1 MSRIL
6 SGMRPTGPLHLG
18 HLLGALRNWVELQRT
33 SECYFMVADLHALM
47 GEYEKPGALRDNSIN
62 MVIDWIACG
71 IDPDKSAIFIQSDLP
86 EHSELAV
93 LLGMLTPLGWLERN
107 PTYKEQLREIEGRDL
122 TTYGFFGYPV
132 LQAADILLYRADK
145 VPVGED
151 QLAHLELIREL
162 VRRFNFLYGSDNSDA
177 LVEPQ
182 PNLTPQARILGVDR
196 RKMSKSYGN
205 AINLSDDE
213 ETVRKKIGSMI
224 TDPERAR
231 LTDPGHPDACNVFS
245 YYGIFAKDRQP
256 EVRSWCEGAR
266 KGCTDCKKEL
276 AGSVVEALRPIR
288 ERRSDLM
295 KRISAEPGYL
305 DEILRRGAEKAR
317 DTASETLRRV
327 RRAMGLTRKTA
338 VAAGGRR

>member
-18 HLLGALRNWVELQRT
+18 HLLGALQNWVRLQAS
-33 SECYFMVADLHALM
+33 SECFFMVADLHALM
-47 GEYEKPGALRDNSIN
+47 GEYEKPAALRENCRN
-62 MVIDWIACG
+62 MVIDWLACG
-71 IDPDKSAIFIQSDLP
+71 IDPDKSAVFIQSDLS

-162 VRRFNFLYGSDNSDA
+162 VRRFNFLYGETGA

-182 PNLTPQARILGVDR
+182 PLLTPQARILGTDR

-213 ETVRKKIGSMI
+213 GTIRKKVTAMI
-224 TDPERAR
+224 TDPDRAR
-231 LTDPGHPDACNVFS
+231 LSDPGHPDVCNVFS
-245 YYGIFAKDRQP
+245 YYGIFSDAARQA
-256 EVRSWCEGAR
+256 EVREWCEGAR

-276 AGSVVEALRPIR
+276 AVSVLEALGPIR
-288 ERRSDLM
+288 QRRAEVLR
-295 KRISAEPGYL
+295 RIEVDPSYL
-305 DEILRRGAEKAR
+305 EDILRKGAEKAR
-317 DTASETLRRV
+317 AVASATLRDV
-327 RRAMGLTRKTA
+327 RSSMGLGRTPA
-338 VAAGGRR
+338 VRVSA